1 MDWQNG
7 EFERH
12 ANLELIIPVEVL
24 MICRLLD
31 LTPKALVEEFL
42 DDLSKGYSVTGESE
56 SNHLSEYFLRKDFG
70 EIKFSVENIWLML
83 VELNA
88 PFNGIR
94 VINMY
99 GQTVFKQ
106 ATGNA
111 SGIIYLNTAGW
122 KKGVYILIGDNG
134 AEHVT
139 RKFLIQ

>member
-1 MDWQNG
+1 MD
-7 EFERH
+7 
-12 ANLELIIPVEVL
+12 P
-24 MICRLLD
+24 
-31 LTPKALVEEFL
+31 
-42 DDLSKGYSVTGESE
+42 
-56 SNHLSEYFLRKDFG
+56 
-70 EIKFSVENIWLML
+70 IKLYPPAGSSML

-94 VINMY
+94 VVNIY

-134 AEHVT
+134 EEHVT

>member
-1 MDWQNG
+1 MD
-7 EFERH
+7 
-12 ANLELIIPVEVL
+12 P
-24 MICRLLD
+24 
-31 LTPKALVEEFL
+31 
-42 DDLSKGYSVTGESE
+42 
-56 SNHLSEYFLRKDFG
+56 
-70 EIKFSVENIWLML
+70 IKLYPPAGSSML

-106 ATGNA
+106 GTGNA

-122 KKGVYILIGDNG
+122 KKGVYILIGDNV

>member
-1 MDWQNG
+1 MKKTTNDRLRKDERKKPVPAKDWQIG

-12 ANLELIIPVEVL
+12 ANLELIIPEEVL

-88 PFNGIR
+88 IHGLWPKGANTEFMEFHSQWR
-94 VINMY
+94 S
-99 GQTVFKQ
+99 K
-106 ATGNA
+106 
-111 SGIIYLNTAGW
+111 YLQYWFQKW
-122 KKGVYILIGDNG
+122 KRE
-134 AEHVT
+134 A
-139 RKFLIQ
+139 